1 MDPDYDRQISDH
13 VLRMH
18 RWRAAG
24 EQDGDGMLNSLLIGH
39 YSKELPYFSVC
50 IGHYSKAL
58 PYFSECTAIYIFPL
72 KFDPCA
78 LLSDVLS
85 VNKTLNSSLV

>member
-39 YSKELPYFSVC
+39 YSKELPYFS
-50 IGHYSKAL
+50 
-58 PYFSECTAIYIFPL
+58 ECTAIYSFSL
-72 KFDPCA
+72 RFDPCA

-85 VNKTLNSSLV
+85 VNKILNSSLVQRMMTVILS

>member
-39 YSKELPYFSVC
+39 YYHTFQNVLAILLKELSYFYEC

-58 PYFSECTAIYIFPL
+58 PYFSECIGHFTQGTIILFRMYWPL
-72 KFDPCA
+72 F
-78 LLSDVLS
+78 
-85 VNKTLNSSLV
+85 